1 MPTARMRSMGA
12 RGVRKSVDG
21 RRRRPAH
28 ASVAGRAGPPGRA
41 RVDVQDYSA
50 RRPST
55 PVTVTGSRIR
65 TRRSAVPHHLR
76 GTTQPFADHGLAPG
90 CGSSRR
96 AFPPQRTRR
105 RQRRPGCD
113 AARGLL
119 DAAVEPDSAVVD
131 HAHAVV
137 HLAPVREPAHR
148 GRSPAHPGEAG
159 RPGGGAMATQTRAP
173 ADTVLIC
180 ASQSTQA
187 CHPSASSTRSMNQ
200 RSFMAAARR
209 TSSHTARL
217 QQNGWSC
224 SRGDNP
230 VVRDHQ
236 ERPPQRPARTVSLA
250 HTFGEDRKLG
260 LRMPSRVHGHLLSLP
275 PQQGSN
281 FH

>member
-1 MPTARMRSMGA
+1 MGA

-28 ASVAGRAGPPGRA
+28 ASVPGRAEPPGRA

-65 TRRSAVPHHLR
+65 TQRSAVPHHLR

-105 RQRRPGCD
+105 RQRRPGSD

-148 GRSPAHPGEAG
+148 GRSPAHPGEAAG
-159 RPGGGAMATQTRAP
+159 P
-173 ADTVLIC
+173 A
-180 ASQSTQA
+180 AA
-187 CHPSASSTRSMNQ
+187 RWPPSSTRSMNQ
-200 RSFMAAARR
+200 RSSMAAERR

-217 QQNGWSC
+217 QQNGWFC

-230 VVRDHQ
+230 IVRDHQ

-250 HTFGEDRKLG
+250 HICGEDRKLG
-260 LRMPSRVHGHLLSLP
+260 LRMPSRVHGHFLSLP

>member
-21 RRRRPAH
+21 RRRPAH
-28 ASVAGRAGPPGRA
+28 TSVAGRAGPSGRA

-105 RQRRPGCD
+105 RQPGLGRR
-113 AARGLL
+113 R
-119 DAAVEPDSAVVD
+119 S
-131 HAHAVV
+131 HAC
-137 HLAPVREPAHR
+137 
-148 GRSPAHPGEAG
+148 GRTPRTGSRAGASRSVTSSPRRSS

-180 ASQSTQA
+180 ASQYTQA
-187 CHPSASSTRSMNQ
+187 CRLSASSTRSMNQ

-209 TSSHTARL
+209 TSSHTARP

-230 VVRDHQ
+230 VARDHH